1 MITPMDFENKEFA
14 KVLGGY
20 SRSDVD
26 EFFRILLQ
34 DYKELYM
41 NNISLKDKV
50 NVLSGSVSK
59 YKSMEDVLQN
69 TLVVA
74 QSTSEDLKKNATEKA
89 RAIIDQAE
97 NQAGAIIM
105 DAQNSQGKLEMEM
118 NNLKIQIANYKNQ
131 IKQVL
136 NAASDMIASLP
147 DHEIQTP
154 PGFVKKEEK
163 TDTQEVETVAQEL
176 TKQEEK
182 QDQDTAQ

>member
-20 SRSDVD
+20 NKSDVD

-89 RAIIDQAE
+89 RDIIEHAE

-105 DAQNSQGKLEMEM
+105 DAQSRLGKLELEM
-118 NNLKIQIANYKNQ
+118 NNLKIQVANYKNQ

-136 NAASDMIASLP
+136 NAAGDMIESLP
-147 DHEIQTP
+147 DHEIQMP
-154 PGFVKKEEK
+154 SGFVKKEE
-163 TDTQEVETVAQEL
+163 THNTQKVE
-176 TKQEEK
+176 KIEE
-182 QDQDTAQ
+182 QQPEHETEQSPQ